1 MTIRIF
7 SGSWYV
13 GDGASET
20 LLLSAAKLSKARID
34 LGGGFDT
41 LAITASGDY
50 SFSTASYRSL
60 KGVDAFDFSR
70 LGNATLSVTIS
81 NAMLSQSDSQRLIV
95 VSGVNGIDSLA
106 ASGLTAGTLVV
117 AGEGQ
122 VNLANAV
129 ANKVTIA
136 DGALVEVHGGS
147 GNDTITAAATGS
159 TLDGGGGADTLIAGA
174 GADAVAYGAGFGAD
188 TVSGFDVATDTIAF
202 TGVALPTLN
211 ALMDVTTD
219 TAQGARID
227 FGDGNSILL
236 QGVSKASLEGAV
248 ITADGVQLVHVP
260 PTILIGTDM
269 TAAQLNA
276 MIAGAEAG
284 TSFVLADGV
293 HEFSGALVIAR
304 EDITLHGQS
313 EDGTILRF
321 SFASGTE
328 ADAIQVTGGAKTYVG
343 LAQDT
348 INAGQDVIT
357 LADGHGLAA
366 GDAIYLYQPNT
377 PEYLAANGWT
387 NVLWEDADQRPFR
400 EFITEIES
408 VDGNTIRLKS
418 PVLYTMDLGEA
429 RVFEIDMLHNV
440 ALGDFTVTTDLGA
453 ANPYDFVNTQAG
465 YDGLSAIQLTAVSGA
480 TLTNISVVDAASNG
494 ISLTSSIGVTADNI
508 LVDGAHNKGGEG
520 NGYGLLLSESFGN
533 TFTGLD
539 LYNGR
544 HSVVFSAWNAETGN
558 HIEVAGTNR
567 DINFHGSPDTGNV
580 VSVARAVLDYNPAL
594 DTIGENSIWAI
605 VSGGGTSHAAT
616 DIYGS
621 NDATFNYA
629 VGSTANDVIHGT
641 NANDYLNA
649 GFGYD
654 TILGGSG
661 DDYIVGGTRKD
672 TMTGGDGAD
681 TFLMR
686 MGDDLDT
693 ITDFTFGVD
702 GDTIIFSGNPA
713 VTSMSNLTFTQTG
726 ADLYVRY
733 GSNST
738 VILAGHTLAEVDATN
753 FAFDPSGQQ
762 TLAAYNGDFLF

>member
-7 SGSWYV
+7 GGPWYV

-20 LLLSAAKLSKARID
+20 LLLSAAKLSKVRID

-50 SFSTASYRSL
+50 SFNSASYRSL

-81 NAMLSQSDSQRLIV
+81 NAMVSQSDSQRLTV

-117 AGEGQ
+117 AGVGQ
-122 VNLANAV
+122 VNLANAM

-136 DGALVEVHGGS
+136 DGALVQVHGGS

-159 TLDGGGGADTLIAGA
+159 TLDGGGGADMLVAGA
-174 GADAVAYGAGFGAD
+174 GADTVAWQAGFGAD
-188 TVSGFDVATDTIAF
+188 TVSGFDVDTDTIAF

-211 ALMDVTTD
+211 ALMDMTSD
-219 TAQGARID
+219 TASGALIN
-227 FGDGNSILL
+227 FGNGNSILL

-260 PTILIGTDM
+260 PTILIGTDT
-269 TAAQLNA
+269 TAAEINS

-293 HEFSGALVIAR
+293 HEFSEAIVIAR
-304 EDITLHGQS
+304 DDITLRGQS

-321 SFASGTE
+321 SFAPGTE
-328 ADAIQVTGGAKTYVG
+328 ADAIQLTGGAKTYVG
-343 LAQDT
+343 LAQDA
-348 INAGQDVIT
+348 IIAGQDVIT

-400 EFITEIES
+400 EYIVEIES
-408 VDGNTIRLKS
+408 MDGNIIRLKS
-418 PVLYTMDLGEA
+418 PVPYSMDLGEA
-429 RVFEIDMLHNV
+429 RVFEIDMLRNV
-440 ALGDFTVTTDLGA
+440 ALGDFTVTYNLGA
-453 ANPYDFVNTQAG
+453 ANPYDFVNTQPG
-465 YDGLSAIQLTAVSGA
+465 FDGLSAIHLTAVSGPA
-480 TLTNISVVDAASNG
+480 LANIAIVDAASNG

-508 LVDGAHNKGGEG
+508 LIDGAHNKGGDG
-520 NGYGLLLSESFGN
+520 NGYNLLLSESFGN
-533 TFTGLD
+533 TFNGLD

-558 HIEVAGTNR
+558 HIEITNTNR
-567 DINFHGSPDTGNV
+567 DINFHGSPDTGNDI
-580 VSVARAVLDYNPAL
+580 SVARAVLDYDPAL
-594 DTIGENSIWAI
+594 DTSGENSIWAI
-605 VSGGGTSHAAT
+605 VSGGGASHAAT
-616 DIYGS
+616 GIFCS
-621 NDATFNYA
+621 NDVAFNYA

-641 NANDYLNA
+641 DANDYLNA

-654 TILGGSG
+654 TILGGG
-661 DDYIVGGTRKD
+661 GGDYIVGGTRKD

-681 TFLMR
+681 TFLLR

-702 GDTIIFSGNPA
+702 GDTIIFSGNAA
-713 VTSMSNLTFTQTG
+713 VTSMANLTFTQNG
-726 ADLYVRY
+726 ANLYVRY

-738 VILAGHTLAEVDATN
+738 VILAGHTLADVDAAN
-753 FAFDPSGQQ
+753 FAFDPSGAQ

>member
-7 SGSWYV
+7 GGSWYV
-13 GDGASET
+13 GDGASDT

-50 SFSTASYRSL
+50 SFNSASYRSL

-81 NAMLSQSDSQRLIV
+81 NGMVSQSDSQRLTV
-95 VSGVNGIDSLA
+95 VSGVNGIDSLSA
-106 ASGLTAGTLVV
+106 AGLTAGTLVV
-117 AGEGQ
+117 AGVGE

-159 TLDGGGGADTLIAGA
+159 TLEGGGGADMLIAGA
-174 GADAVAYGAGFGAD
+174 GADTVAYGAGFGAD
-188 TVSGFDVATDTIAF
+188 TVSGFDVATDTIVF

-219 TAQGARID
+219 TASGALID
-227 FGDGNSILL
+227 FGNGNSILL
-236 QGVSKASLEGAV
+236 QGVSKADFAGAA
-248 ITADGVQLVHVP
+248 ITADGVQLIHVP
-260 PTILIGTDM
+260 PTILIGVDT
-269 TAAQLNA
+269 TAAELNA

-293 HEFSGALVIAR
+293 HEFSEAVVIAR
-304 EDITLHGQS
+304 DGITLRGES

-321 SFASGTE
+321 SFAPGTE
-328 ADAIQVTGGAKTYVG
+328 ADAIQLTGGAKTYVG
-343 LAQDT
+343 LAQAT
-348 INAGQDVIT
+348 ITAGQDVIT

-400 EFITEIES
+400 EFIVEIES

-418 PVLYTMDLGEA
+418 PVPYSMDLGEA
-429 RVFEIDMLHNV
+429 RVFEIGMLRNV
-440 ALGDFTVTTDLGA
+440 ALGDFTVTYDLGS

-465 YDGLSAIQLTAVSGA
+465 YDGLSAIHLTAVSGA
-480 TLTNISVVDAASNG
+480 ALTNISIVDAASNG
-494 ISLTSSIGVTADNI
+494 ISLTSSIGVTAGNI
-508 LVDGAHNKGGEG
+508 LIDGAHNKGGNG
-520 NGYGLLLSESFGN
+520 NGYGILLSESFGN
-533 TFTGLD
+533 TFAGLD

-558 HIEVAGTNR
+558 HIEIASTNR
-567 DINFHGSPDTGNV
+567 DINFHGSPDTGNDI
-580 VSVARAVLDYNPAL
+580 SVARAVLDYNPAL
-594 DTIGENSIWAI
+594 DTSGESSIWAI
-605 VSGGGTSHAAT
+605 VSGGGASHAAT
-616 DIYGS
+616 DIFGGNNVEFS
-621 NDATFNYA
+621 YA
-629 VGSTANDVIHGT
+629 VGGTANDVIHGT
-641 NANDYLNA
+641 NGNDYLNA

-654 TILGGSG
+654 TILGGAG
-661 DDYIVGGTRKD
+661 NDYVVGGTRKD
-672 TMTGGDGAD
+672 TMTGGEGAD
-681 TFLMR
+681 TFLLR

-693 ITDFTFGVD
+693 ITDFTFGVG
-702 GDTIIFSGNPA
+702 GDTIIFSGNA
-713 VTSMSNLTFTQTG
+713 GVTSLANLTFTQNG
-726 ADLYVRY
+726 ADLYIRY

-738 VILAGHTLAEVDATN
+738 VILAGHALADVDATN
-753 FAFDPSGQQ
+753 FAFDPGGVQ

>member
-7 SGSWYV
+7 GGSWYV
-13 GDGASET
+13 GDGASDT

-50 SFSTASYRSL
+50 SFNSASYRSL

-81 NAMLSQSDSQRLIV
+81 NGMLSQSDSQRLTV

-106 ASGLTAGTLVV
+106 ATGLTAGTLVV
-117 AGEGQ
+117 AGVGQ

-129 ANKVTIA
+129 VNKVTIA
-136 DGALVEVHGGS
+136 NGALVQVHGGS

-174 GADAVAYGAGFGAD
+174 AADTIAYGASFGAN
-188 TVSGFDVATDTIAF
+188 TVSGFNVGTDTIAF

-219 TAQGARID
+219 TASGALIN
-227 FGDGNSILL
+227 FGNGNSILL
-236 QGVSKASLEGAV
+236 QGVNKAALEGAV
-248 ITADGVQLVHVP
+248 ITADGVQLIHVP
-260 PTILIGTDM
+260 PTILIGIDT
-269 TAAQLNA
+269 TAAELNA
-276 MIAGAEAG
+276 MIASAEAG

-293 HEFSGALVIAR
+293 HEFNEAIVIAR
-304 EDITLHGQS
+304 DDVTLRGQS
-313 EDGTILRF
+313 EEGTVLRF
-321 SFASGTE
+321 SFAPGTE
-328 ADAIQVTGGAKTYVG
+328 ADAIQLTGGAKTYVG
-343 LAQDT
+343 LAQAIIT
-348 INAGQDVIT
+348 AGQDVIT

-400 EFITEIES
+400 EFIAEIES

-418 PVLYTMDLGEA
+418 PVPYTMELGET
-429 RVFEIDMLHNV
+429 RVFEIGMLRNV
-440 ALGDFTVTTDLGA
+440 ALGDFTVTSNLGA

-465 YDGLSAIQLTAVSGA
+465 YDGLSAIHLTAVSGA
-480 TLTNISVVDAASNG
+480 ALTNISVLDAASNG
-494 ISLTSSIGVTADNI
+494 ISLTSTVGVTADNI
-508 LVDGAHNKGGEG
+508 LIDGAHNKGGDG
-520 NGYGLLLSESFGN
+520 NGYNILLSESFGN
-533 TFTGLD
+533 TFAGLV

-558 HIEVAGTNR
+558 TIEIANTNR
-567 DINFHGSPDTGNV
+567 DINFHGSPDTGNGI
-580 VSVARAVLDYNPAL
+580 SVARAMLDYNPAL
-594 DTIGENSIWAI
+594 DTSGENSTWAL

-616 DIYGS
+616 DIFGD
-621 NDATFNYA
+621 NAVAFNYA

-641 NANDYLNA
+641 DTNDYLNA

-654 TILGGSG
+654 TILGGGG

-672 TMTGGDGAD
+672 TLTGGEGSD
-681 TFLMR
+681 TFLLR

-702 GDTIIFSGNPA
+702 GDTIIFSGNAA
-713 VTSMSNLTFTQTG
+713 VTSMANLTFTQNG
-726 ADLYVRY
+726 VDLYVRY

-738 VILAGHTLAEVDATN
+738 VILAGHTLADVDAAN
-753 FAFDPSGQQ
+753 FAFDPGGVQ
-762 TLAAYNGDFLF
+762 TLPAYNGDFLF

>member
-1 MTIRIF
+1 MTIRVF
-7 SGSWYV
+7 GGSWFV
-13 GDGASET
+13 GDGASDT

-41 LAITASGDY
+41 LAITTSGDY
-50 SFSTASYRSL
+50 NSNSSSYRSL

-81 NAMLSQSDSQRLIV
+81 NSMVSQSDSQRLTV

-106 ASGLTAGTLVV
+106 ASGITAGTLVV
-117 AGEGQ
+117 AGVGQ
-122 VNLANAV
+122 VNLANGV

-136 DGALVEVHGGS
+136 DGALVQVWGGS

-174 GADAVAYGAGFGAD
+174 GADTVAWQAGFGAD
-188 TVSGFDVATDTIAF
+188 TVSGFDVGTDTIAF
-202 TGVALPTLN
+202 TGVTLPTLN
-211 ALMDVTTD
+211 ALMDMTTD
-219 TAQGARID
+219 TASGALIN
-227 FGDGNSILL
+227 FGNGNSILL
-236 QGVSKASLEGAV
+236 QGVSKSALETAA

-260 PTILIGTDM
+260 PTILIGTDT
-269 TAAQLNA
+269 TAAELNA
-276 MIAGAEAG
+276 MIASAEAG
-284 TSFVLADGV
+284 TTFVLADGV
-293 HEFSGALVIAR
+293 HEFTAAIVIAHD
-304 EDITLHGQS
+304 DITLRGQS
-313 EDGTILRF
+313 EDGTILHF
-321 SFASGTE
+321 SFAPGTE
-328 ADAIQVTGGAKTYVG
+328 ADAIQLTGGAKTYVG
-343 LAQDT
+343 LAQAAIT
-348 INAGQDVIT
+348 AGQDVIT
-357 LADGHGLAA
+357 LADGHGLTA

-400 EFITEIES
+400 EYIVEIES
-408 VDGNTIRLKS
+408 VDGNAIHLKS
-418 PVLYTMDLGEA
+418 PVPYSMDLGEA
-429 RVFEIDMLHNV
+429 RVFVIDMLRNM
-440 ALGDFTVTTDLGA
+440 ALSDFTVTYDLGA

-465 YDGLSAIQLTAVSGA
+465 YDGLSAIHLTAASGA
-480 TLTNISVVDAASNG
+480 ALTNISIVDAASNG
-494 ISLTSSIGVTADNI
+494 ILLTSSIGVTAGNI
-508 LVDGAHNKGGEG
+508 LVDGSHNKGGDG
-520 NGYGLLLSESFGN
+520 NGYNILLSESFGN

-558 HIEVAGTNR
+558 TIEIANTNR
-567 DINFHGSPDTGNV
+567 DINFHGSPDMGNGI
-580 VSVARAVLDYNPAL
+580 SVGRTVLNYDPAL
-594 DTIGENSIWAI
+594 DTSGENSTWAI
-605 VSGGGTSHAAT
+605 VSGGGASHAAT

-621 NDATFNYA
+621 NDVAINYA

-641 NANDYLNA
+641 DAADYLNA

-654 TILGGSG
+654 TILGGAG

-672 TMTGGDGAD
+672 TMTGGEGSD
-681 TFLMR
+681 TFLLR

-702 GDTIIFSGNPA
+702 GDTIIFSGNAA
-713 VTSMSNLTFTQTG
+713 VTSMANLTFTQNG

-738 VILAGHTLAEVDATN
+738 VILAGHTLADVDAAN
-753 FAFDPSGQQ
+753 FAFDPGGAQ
-762 TLAAYNGDFLF
+762 TLATYNGDFLF